1 MEKWYESDLYRNTN
15 YLNLCLEKGD
25 NPGEIPTFQNGEKLF
40 LADLFILFVFFC
52 MSFLFHLYLR

>member
-40 LADLFILFVFFC
+40 LANLIILFVFFV
-52 MSFLFHLYLR
+52 